1 MLMKISSKVFL
12 AVAQHWGDTEQVPVL
27 CRTNFS
33 TSAMLQIQGNEFAF
47 GVLPDILAILPGFLC
62 LLSDPATSFFPL
74 QVIDI
79 SMILAEAIRRTH
91 NGESVSYLFSHVPL

>member
-1 MLMKISSKVFL
+1 MKSAKAESQIYLCTLKSLFVSDIPVFL
-12 AVAQHWGDTEQVPVL
+12 WVEERVL
-27 CRTNFS
+27 Q
-33 TSAMLQIQGNEFAF
+33 LVVEEYQKPQE
-47 GVLPDILAILPGFLC
+47 DI
-62 LLSDPATSFFPL
+62 ATYPIISF